1 MSDQEL
7 LAKLQAENAR
17 LISLLDARGIEWR
30 PSASVLPASE
40 PSKLSTGDKVAL
52 FRHLF
57 RGRAD
62 IYPIRGDGDTRSNNP
77 TIESPYRKA
86 EFPTILG
93 LQEMAFL
100 LEPPSRADDAYHAR
114 DPGR

>member
-30 PSASVLPASE
+30 PPASVPPASE

-57 RGRAD
+57 RGRTD
-62 IYPIRGDGDTRSNNP
+62 IYLRRSSEP
-77 TIESPYRKA
+77 VRVYSP
-86 EFPTILG
+86 EVG
-93 LQEMAFL
+93 
-100 LEPPSRADDAYHAR
+100 RAGFR
-114 DPGR
+114 I